1 MRAETIR
8 NLLYCHDLFTGKKFK
23 ELSADEKR
31 ILYICELWKHGK
43 TFDQIDDVI
52 SNLIDQILLKQ
63 SPDAY
68 ILDELQKTFN
78 YTDETVVEKLL

>member
-1 MRAETIR
+1 MRAQTIK
-8 NLLYCHDLFTGKKFK
+8 NLFFCYDLFKGKKFGDLIAEERK
-23 ELSADEKR
+23 

-43 TFDQIDDVI
+43 TFDQLDEVI
-52 SNLIDQILLKQ
+52 SNLIDQIIKKQ

-78 YTDETVVEKLL
+78 YTAETVIEPI